1 MDDSRILAET
11 LADILSGQGYQV
23 EYCSDGTA
31 GWDRLVS
38 GAERKALMPDL
49 LLLDLNMPGIDG
61 LTLLRRVRAD
71 ERLALLPVVILTV
84 EADSETRLMA
94 LEAGANDYLPKP
106 VQHLELLAR
115 VRALVG
121 WQLAERTQRRSME
134 RLIEAGRALLSTLD
148 LDSVL
153 QRVIQTAM
161 AEMDAES
168 TSVWLRGSGGELT
181 CRAAIGNPTS
191 SDAPTDWNNPPDW
204 NNPLHR
210 DDDASRLL
218 GIRLAPGMGLAG
230 WVLQQQRSVLVA
242 DVQSDSRFHWETYE
256 QMNIQPRDVVAV
268 PLSVRNSGIGVLQAL
283 NKRGER
289 FSPADLAWMEVL
301 ASLAAAAIANA
312 QLVQTLRQ
320 RTVQLQARNEE
331 LDAFAHTAA
340 HDLKSPLARIVGFA
354 ETLEEKYAELP
365 EDSLQ
370 RYLHMMAQG
379 GRKMSRIVDELLLL
393 AQVPKME
400 VHTTPLDM
408 ASIVAEATQRL
419 TGMIEE
425 HQARVIL
432 PPAWPTAMGYGPWV
446 EEIWVNYL
454 SNAIK
459 YGGQPPRVEL
469 GAAGQS
475 DGTVLFWVRDN
486 GDGLTP
492 EAQARLFTPFTRLDQ
507 VRTEGHGLGLSIVRR
522 IAEKLGGH
530 VSVESNVGQGSVFA
544 FTLPAVSVTIQQPG
558 TPTGDEQPQS

>member
-1 MDDSRILAET
+1 VDDSLVLAET
-11 LADILSGQGYQV
+11 LTDILSSQEGYQV
-23 EYCSDGTA
+23 EYCSDGVS
-31 GWDRLVS
+31 GWDRLVA

-71 ERLALLPVVILTV
+71 ERFALLPVVILTV
-84 EADSETRLMA
+84 EADSETRLRA

-115 VRALVG
+115 VRALLG
-121 WQLAERTQRRSME
+121 WRLAERTERRRME

-168 TSVWLRGSGGELT
+168 TSVWLRGSGDGLT
-181 CRAAIGNPTS
+181 CQAAIGSADQEHP
-191 SDAPTDWNNPPDW
+191 DAK
-204 NNPLHR
+204 
-210 DDDASRLL
+210 RLL
-218 GIRLAPGMGLAG
+218 GTRLGPGLGIAG
-230 WVLQQQRSVLVA
+230 WVLLEQHSALVT
-242 DVQSDSRFHWETYE
+242 DVQSDPRFHRELYE
-256 QMNIQPRDVVAV
+256 QLNIQPRDVVAV
-268 PLSVRNSGIGVLQAL
+268 PLSVRKSGIGVLQAL
-283 NKRGER
+283 NKRSER

-312 QLVQTLRQ
+312 QLFQTLRQ
-320 RTVQLQARNEE
+320 RTLQLQARNEE

-354 ETLEEKYAELP
+354 EVLEEKYAELP
-365 EDSLQ
+365 KDSLQ
-370 RYLHMMAQG
+370 GYLALMAQG

-393 AQVPKME
+393 AQVPKMD
-400 VHTTPLDM
+400 VQATPLDM
-408 ASIVAEATQRL
+408 ASIVSEVTQRL

-425 HQARVIL
+425 RQAELIL
-432 PPAWPTAMGYGPWV
+432 PTTWPVAMGYGPWV

-454 SNAIK
+454 SNGIK
-459 YGGQPPRVEL
+459 YGGRPPRVEL
-469 GAAGQS
+469 GAATQS
-475 DGTVLFWVRDN
+475 DGTALFWVRDN
-486 GDGLTP
+486 GNGLTP

-507 VRTEGHGLGLSIVRR
+507 VRAEGHGLGLSIVRR
-522 IAEKLGGH
+522 ITEKLGGH
-530 VSVESNVGQGSVFA
+530 VSVESKVGQGSVFA
-544 FTLPAVSVTIQQPG
+544 FTLPAVSTKTEQQG
-558 TPTGDEQPQS
+558 TAEDTDR

>member
-1 MDDSRILAET
+1 VDDSRILAET